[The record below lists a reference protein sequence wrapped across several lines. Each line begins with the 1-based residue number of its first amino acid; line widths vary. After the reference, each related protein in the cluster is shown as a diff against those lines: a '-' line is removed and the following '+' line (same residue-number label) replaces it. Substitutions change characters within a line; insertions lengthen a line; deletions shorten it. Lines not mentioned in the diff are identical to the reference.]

1 MKVANIVSKTKVS
14 VSNNFN
20 VVNTIDDIINGLPT
34 LIVGYQETKNLFPDF
49 DVTNMKVTNSVYWT
63 PSKIEKRSQ
72 FEESIDKFI
81 DLIFLDLVKDIKYI
95 FVDPIQYSNRK
106 LWKILRKIYSLNNPI
121 SFKYNKM
128 IYIYAENLIF
138 GIDLDLIQYMGG
150 NILKIIEKIKSKSV
164 LLEENKILIEYR
176 NNVGVLSDKIR
187 YLPFIYSITN
197 GQENTNSIVHIPRK
211 SGVVS

>member
-95 FVDPIQYSNRK
+95 FVDPIQYYNRK

-128 IYIYAENLIF
+128 IYI
-138 GIDLDLIQYMGG
+138 
-150 NILKIIEKIKSKSV
+150 
-164 LLEENKILIEYR
+164 
-176 NNVGVLSDKIR
+176 
-187 YLPFIYSITN
+187 
-197 GQENTNSIVHIPRK
+197 
-211 SGVVS
+211 

>member
-1 MKVANIVSKTKVS
+1 
-14 VSNNFN
+14 
-20 VVNTIDDIINGLPT
+20 
-34 LIVGYQETKNLFPDF
+34 
-49 DVTNMKVTNSVYWT
+49 
-63 PSKIEKRSQ
+63 
-72 FEESIDKFI
+72 
-81 DLIFLDLVKDIKYI
+81 
-95 FVDPIQYSNRK
+95 
-106 LWKILRKIYSLNNPI
+106 
-121 SFKYNKM
+121 
-128 IYIYAENLIF
+128 
-138 GIDLDLIQYMGG
+138 MGG